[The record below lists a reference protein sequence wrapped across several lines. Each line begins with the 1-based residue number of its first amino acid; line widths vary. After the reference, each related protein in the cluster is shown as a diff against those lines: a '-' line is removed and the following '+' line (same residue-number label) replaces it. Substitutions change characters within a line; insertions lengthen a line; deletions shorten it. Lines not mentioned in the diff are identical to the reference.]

1 MHPILRNILAVLA
14 GLIAG
19 NIVNMGLIELGSIA
33 FPLEG
38 ADPNNIEAFAAA
50 MVNAKVEHYIFPFL
64 AHALGTLI
72 GAILAAKLGVKYKIT
87 LAFVIGFFFLAGGIM
102 VNYLIPGPTWFAAL
116 DLAVAYLPMAWI
128 GGKIG
133 SRLKK

>member
-1 MHPILRNILAVLA
+1 MLAA
-14 GLIAG
+14 QTGG
-19 NIVNMGLIELGSIA
+19 
-33 FPLEG
+33 G
-38 ADPNNIEAFAAA
+38 ADPRSAECIDAQHGGKPDVHGESSAEGAAA
-50 MVNAKVEHYIFPFL
+50 RAVSGYGTSPVGDAA

>member
-38 ADPNNIEAFAAA
+38 ADPNNMEAFAAA
-50 MVNAKVEHYIFPFL
+50 MVNAN
-64 AHALGTLI
+64 ALGTLI